1 MIALIQRIARAI
13 PHTALAKAF
22 RRENGT
28 AAVEFVLTVPILITI
43 FMASFESGLLMTR
56 SIMLE
61 QSVDMTMR
69 ELRLGHYPLPTP
81 ELLKEEI
88 CKRTV
93 IFKDCVANIQI
104 EMTRISTTTWNLP
117 GNSVACIDRSEDIQ
131 PVTALQIG
139 QQNDV
144 MLIRVCV
151 VQDALF
157 PTTGIGL
164 GLPKEGNGGYG
175 VVAVSAFVTEP
186 S

>member
-1 MIALIQRIARAI
+1 MIGFCKRLAR
-13 PHTALAKAF
+13 AF
-22 RRENGT
+22 RREDGT
-28 AAVEFVLTVPILITI
+28 AAVEFVIAVPVLITI

-69 ELRLGHYPLPTP
+69 ELRLGHYPLPDAP
-81 ELLKEEI
+81 LLKHEI

-93 IFKDCVANIQI
+93 IFKDCETNIMI
-104 EMTRISTTTWNLP
+104 EMTRISTANWSLPTT
-117 GNSVACIDRSEDIQ
+117 GVSCVDRAEDIQ

-139 QQNDV
+139 QQNDI
-144 MLIRVCV
+144 MLVRVCV

-164 GLPKEGNGGYG
+164 GLPKDGNGGYG

-186 S
+186 T